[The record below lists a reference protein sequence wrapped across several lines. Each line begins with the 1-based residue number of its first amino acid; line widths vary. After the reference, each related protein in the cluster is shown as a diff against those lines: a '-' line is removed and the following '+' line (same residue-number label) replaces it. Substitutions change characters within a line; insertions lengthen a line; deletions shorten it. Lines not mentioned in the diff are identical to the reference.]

1 MKIKYLTFSLL
12 FSISI
17 NVFFPAVSFSKTS
30 EETTT
35 SKKKQDSNLKQS
47 NERKKVEKR
56 PKNSREV
63 RTSVLPRSTTAN
75 ATPPKRVSLGNAMGL
90 GKHLDILNLKSN
102 AAIVVDQQS
111 QAVVFEK
118 NANAILPIASITKL
132 MTAMTVL
139 DSKLN
144 LDETLRINDE
154 DAAIYKKSRLAKG
167 TELTRREA
175 LLLALMSSE
184 NRAAYTLGRNYPGG
198 IDAFM
203 AAVNRKAREIG
214 MSHSAFEDPT
224 GLTSKNVSSPEDL
237 ALMVNAASQYPMI
250 REFSTTQEYSKFISN
265 RMQEFI
271 SSNRLVRSGNMQI
284 GLQKTGY
291 ISEAGRCLVM
301 QAFINNKPYIMV
313 FLDSEGSQSRF
324 ADAVRVK
331 QWIDDQPDLKSVRK
345 LALKGNSNPNN
356 SNYLIP
362 SLSNAANASPAEE
375 APFNSQ
381 TIEGVLKNN
390 R

>member
-1 MKIKYLTFSLL
+1 MKIKYLTLSLL
-12 FSISI
+12 LSLSI
-17 NVFFPAVSFSKTS
+17 NAIFPAVSFSKTS
-30 EETTT
+30 DETTT
-35 SKKKQDSNLKQS
+35 SKKKPDSNLKQS

-63 RTSVLPRSTTAN
+63 RTSVLPRDTTPS

-90 GKHLDILNLKSN
+90 GKHLDLLNLKSN

-111 QAVVFEK
+111 QVVVFEK

-203 AAVNRKAREIG
+203 AALNRKAHEIG

-301 QAFINNKPYIMV
+301 QAFINNRPYIMV

-331 QWIDDQPDLKSVRK
+331 QWIDDQPDLKSVRR
-345 LALKGNSNPNN
+345 LALKGNSNPIN

-362 SLSNAANASPAEE
+362 GLSNAANASSSEE
-375 APFNSQ
+375 PPFSSQ
-381 TIEGVLKNN
+381 TIESILKNN

>member
-1 MKIKYLTFSLL
+1 
-12 FSISI
+12 
-17 NVFFPAVSFSKTS
+17 
-30 EETTT
+30 
-35 SKKKQDSNLKQS
+35 
-47 NERKKVEKR
+47 
-56 PKNSREV
+56 
-63 RTSVLPRSTTAN
+63 
-75 ATPPKRVSLGNAMGL
+75 
-90 GKHLDILNLKSN
+90 
-102 AAIVVDQQS
+102 
-111 QAVVFEK
+111 
-118 NANAILPIASITKL
+118 
-132 MTAMTVL
+132 
-139 DSKLN
+139 
-144 LDETLRINDE
+144 
-154 DAAIYKKSRLAKG
+154 
-167 TELTRREA
+167 
-175 LLLALMSSE
+175 
-184 NRAAYTLGRNYPGG
+184 
-198 IDAFM
+198 
-203 AAVNRKAREIG
+203 
-214 MSHSAFEDPT
+214 
-224 GLTSKNVSSPEDL
+224 
-237 ALMVNAASQYPMI
+237 MI
-250 REFSTTQEYSKFISN
+250 REFSTTHEYSKFISN

>member
-1 MKIKYLTFSLL
+1 MKIKYLTLSLL
-12 FSISI
+12 LSLSI
-17 NVFFPAVSFSKTS
+17 NAFFPAVSFSKTS
-30 EETTT
+30 DETTT
-35 SKKKQDSNLKQS
+35 SKKKQDSNVKQS

-345 LALKGNSNPNN
+345 LALKGNSNPIN

-362 SLSNAANASPAEE
+362 SLSNAANASSVEE
-375 APFNSQ
+375 PPFSSQ
-381 TIEGVLKNN
+381 TIESILKNN